1 MLDKSPSAD
10 PTLNY
15 NILEDILCKLKNKH
29 FQSKF
34 VKFNKY
40 KHKKS
45 PWITT
50 SISRSVKFRNQLYKQ
65 FRKAPVNSEE
75 ACTLRTNLKT
85 YNGIIKKC
93 IIRAKSNYYTT
104 HFENYKGDIKM
115 TWSVIND
122 ALNRN
127 AKPKQN
133 NIRFKINDEVITD
146 KQIIA
151 NKFNIFFVNI
161 GPSLSKE
168 IKAPSNKFFCDYL
181 TKRYQLTFEFET
193 VHEET
198 IFEHI
203 NELKNKNST
212 GKDGISSKLLKTIKT
227 SLIKPLTLI
236 FNQMLIT
243 GIFPERLKIAKV
255 LPLYK
260 KDDKVLLNNYRP
272 ISLLSVISKIFD
284 RIIYNQLYSY
294 FENKNILYSG
304 QYGFR
309 IKHSTELASLE
320 VIETI
325 ISQMDTN
332 KIPLGIFLDLS
343 KAFDTLDHEILI
355 TKLNYYGIKKLSN
368 KLLRNY
374 LPIESNL

>member
-1 MLDKSPSAD
+1 
-10 PTLNY
+10 
-15 NILEDILCKLKNKH
+15 
-29 FQSKF
+29 
-34 VKFNKY
+34 
-40 KHKKS
+40 
-45 PWITT
+45 
-50 SISRSVKFRNQLYKQ
+50 
-65 FRKAPVNSEE
+65 
-75 ACTLRTNLKT
+75 
-85 YNGIIKKC
+85 
-93 IIRAKSNYYTT
+93 
-104 HFENYKGDIKM
+104 M

-122 ALNRN
+122 ALNRY

-133 NIRFKINDEVITD
+133 NIRFKINDEVIAD

-151 NKFNIFFVNI
+151 NKFIIFFVNI

-168 IKAPSNKFFCDYL
+168 IKAPSNKSFCDYL

-203 NELKNKNST
+203 KELKNKNST

-227 SLIKPLTLI
+227 ILIKPLTLI
-236 FNQMLIT
+236 FNQLLIT
-243 GIFPERLKIAKV
+243 GIFPERLKLAKV

-294 FENKNILYSG
+294 FEIKNILYSG

-309 IKHSTELASLE
+309 IKH
-320 VIETI
+320 
-325 ISQMDTN
+325 
-332 KIPLGIFLDLS
+332 
-343 KAFDTLDHEILI
+343 
-355 TKLNYYGIKKLSN
+355 
-368 KLLRNY
+368 
-374 LPIESNL
+374 